1 MYQFKGSFKLTSFV
15 LIPWLQVD
23 QAACFPKDTE
33 KLLSPSLEPPRQLCI
48 GADKNSKRRAKPT
61 SGKPQFQR
69 LDLKSAFSGSLWWK
83 IFHFAVF
90 PSATFLLRTKK
101 EATVGANCADLGV
114 DRKLP
119 VSYEGDS
126 FGRCR
131 WSGERHTR
139 GLKRSSGILHV
150 TFGLK
155 LIQYV

>member
-1 MYQFKGSFKLTSFV
+1 V

-23 QAACFPKDTE
+23 QASLFSERFAN
-33 KLLSPSLEPPRQLCI
+33 LLSPSLELPRQLCV
-48 GADKNSKRRAKPT
+48 GADKNSKNERPHQPAA
-61 SGKPQFQR
+61 KPQFE
-69 LDLKSAFSGSLWWK
+69 LFNLKSAFSGYLWWK

-90 PSATFLLRTKK
+90 PSATFLFRTKK

-119 VSYEGDS
+119 VSYEGGS

-131 WSGERHTR
+131 WTGERHTR
-139 GLKRSSGILHV
+139 GLKRSSGIWHV